1 MSIGRAKV
9 GHVIVADEQTAGR
22 GRFGRT
28 WLSPHGGLY
37 ATYLADADPLIA
49 FRSGVALAQALD
61 RLGIRAALKW
71 PNDVLLGRGK
81 LAGIL
86 IEAVD
91 DVALVGLGINLT
103 EAPLET
109 AASLKDAG
117 PRAARGELLLAIWE
131 ALHRRMDDGE
141 LLGVYRE
148 RCQTLGH
155 PVRVTFRG
163 RAKDVEGT
171 AVDVDA
177 GGRLGI
183 RSGADTVWVSSGE
196 CHHLYNAE

>member
-37 ATYLADADPLIA
+37 ATYLAEADPLISL
-49 FRSGVALAQALD
+49 RSGVAIVQALD

-71 PNDVLLGRGK
+71 PNDVLLGHGK

-86 IEAVD
+86 IEAAD

-109 AASLKDAG
+109 AVSLKDAG
-117 PRAARGELLLAIWE
+117 ARAARGELLLAIWE
-131 ALHRRMDDGE
+131 VLHRRMDAGE

-155 PVRVTFRG
+155 PVRVTSG
-163 RAKDVEGT
+163 GGGKPIEGT

-183 RSGADTVWVSSGE
+183 QTGADTVWVSSGE